1 MAKKK
6 ILVIGGAGFLGYHIS
21 KKLMKKFN
29 IHIVDNLS
37 RGKLDK
43 DLLKLIKTKNVK
55 FYKKDLSKNINLNS
69 FSKNY
74 TYIFQFAAIVGVKNV
89 LSSPFKVIEQNF
101 NIQTNS
107 IKIAMKQKK
116 LSKFLFTSTSE
127 VHLGNVY
134 KNKINFP
141 TKEEDEIIL
150 PDIKEP
156 RSTYM
161 MSKILGELM
170 LHNSNLKFLIFRP
183 NNIFGERM
191 GMSHVIPELVNKFLN
206 SKKNSSV
213 IINNHSHSRS
223 FCYIDDA
230 VHQMIKLTFSKSLNQ
245 TFNIGNDKNLIKI
258 IDLAK
263 MIRKLTARND
273 VKIKKGKFVDGSPK
287 KRLPSLKK
295 IKLLFRINFKKNLK
309 KHCINTINWNK
320 KKIYENSKNN

>member
-1 MAKKK
+1 M
-6 ILVIGGAGFLGYHIS
+6 
-21 KKLMKKFN
+21 
-29 IHIVDNLS
+29 
-37 RGKLDK
+37 
-43 DLLKLIKTKNVK
+43 
-55 FYKKDLSKNINLNS
+55 
-69 FSKNY
+69 
-74 TYIFQFAAIVGVKNV
+74 
-89 LSSPFKVIEQNF
+89 
-101 NIQTNS
+101 
-107 IKIAMKQKK
+107 
-116 LSKFLFTSTSE
+116 
-127 VHLGNVY
+127 HLGNVY

-206 SKKNSSV
+206 SKKNSSI

-263 MIRKLTARND
+263 MIRKLTARDD
-273 VKIKKGKFVDGSPK
+273 VKIKKGKFVDGSQK
-287 KRLPSLKK
+287 KDYL
-295 IKLLFRINFKKNLK
+295 
-309 KHCINTINWNK
+309 H
-320 KKIYENSKNN
+320 